1 MAFADEA
8 MMQLAEMQ
16 SNPNSGNE
24 KLYVTFDMHQR
35 HNQPK
40 SDAEGRPVYDDV
52 EYVRIIV
59 PGDKQNEVHRP
70 ASEMDKRRWPRQYA
84 DFKSGA
90 REAQSGTPLKEWTAI
105 SASQAKELEHFHVYT
120 VEQLANL
127 SDTNIQNIG
136 PIRGLQAKAKDYLE
150 KALGN
155 APMDKMRAEMLEK
168 DSTIATMKQQ
178 MAEMGKRLDDL
189 TKSQGQNHQQKR

>member
-16 SNPNSGNE
+16 SNPNAGSD

-35 HNQPK
+35 HNQGK
-40 SDAEGRPVYDDV
+40 SDAEGRPVYDDT

-59 PGDKQNEVHRP
+59 PGDKQNEIHRP
-70 ASEMDKRRWPRQYA
+70 ATELDRRRYPRQYA
-84 DFKSGA
+84 AFREGA

-105 SASQAKELEHFHVYT
+105 STSQAKELAHFHVYT

-127 SDTNIQNIG
+127 SDSNIQNIG
-136 PIRGLQAKAKDYLE
+136 PVRGLQAKAKDYLE
-150 KALGN
+150 KAAGN
-155 APMDKMRAEMLEK
+155 APMEKMRAEMLAK
-168 DSTIATMKQQ
+168 DEAMAAMKQQ
-178 MAEMGKRLDDL
+178 MEAMGKRLDEL
-189 TKSQGQNHQQKR
+189 TKGQQKR

>member
-16 SNPNSGNE
+16 SNPNMGNE
-24 KLYVTFDMHQR
+24 KLFITFDLHPR
-35 HNQPK
+35 LNEAK
-40 SDAEGRPVYDDV
+40 SNEAGRPVYDDV
-52 EYVRIIV
+52 EYIRKIV

-70 ASEMDKRRWPRQYA
+70 ATEADKRQFPRQYSE
-84 DFKSGA
+84 FKSGA

-105 SASQAKELEHFHVYT
+105 SASQAKELAHFHVYT

-127 SDTNIQNIG
+127 SDANIQNIG

-150 KALGN
+150 KASGN
-155 APMDKMRAEMLEK
+155 APLEKMRAELTEK
-168 DSTIATMKQQ
+168 DSRIATMEKQ
-178 MAEMGKRLDDL
+178 MAEMGKRLDEM
-189 TKSQGQNHQQKR
+189 NRNQKR